1 MTMVERGEMRDVDDP
16 DPEGAADPLTG
27 EPTRRIPRSCSD
39 VYRLWAA
46 VGLGLVLTIVF
57 YVVQAV
63 AEELGLQ
70 RDLTPAELALE
81 EDFGANLIG
90 WVGFAIAYLWLGV
103 RAFFRADHA
112 ELVRRIEGSPLPAS
126 AWRRWLLA
134 GGGSLGW
141 PVAISVWA
149 FAAVITA
156 TLNRQDTPGLVLVF
170 AALTVF
176 SCAAVIT
183 FSFALHYA
191 RKDVTEGGLEFLG
204 SDLAVFSDYLYVAI
218 GGTVAFGP
226 QDVMV
231 VSSSMRRTVSVQ
243 TVLGWLLSTVIIAVL
258 LSLVTS

>member
-1 MTMVERGEMRDVDDP
+1 MTREVERS
-16 DPEGAADPLTG
+16 G
-27 EPTRRIPRSCSD
+27 EPSPVPAPLRRIPRSCSD

-46 VGLGLVLTIVF
+46 VGLGLVLQLLFAIA
-57 YVVQAV
+57 QAV
-63 AEELGLQ
+63 AEEVGWQ

-90 WVGFAIAYLWLGV
+90 WVGFAICYLWLGI
-103 RAFFRADHA
+103 RAFSRADHD
-112 ELVRRIEGSPLPAS
+112 ELVRRILGSPLPTAR
-126 AWRRWLLA
+126 WRRWLLA

-141 PVAISVWA
+141 PLAISVWA
-149 FAAVITA
+149 FLAVITA
-156 TLNRQDTPGLVLVF
+156 TLNRQDSPGLVIVF

-191 RKDVTEGGLEFLG
+191 RQDITQGGLEFLG
-204 SDLAVFSDYLYVAI
+204 DEQPVFSDYVYVAI

-243 TVLGWLLSTVIIAVL
+243 TILGWLLSTVIIAVL
-258 LSLVTS
+258 LSLVT